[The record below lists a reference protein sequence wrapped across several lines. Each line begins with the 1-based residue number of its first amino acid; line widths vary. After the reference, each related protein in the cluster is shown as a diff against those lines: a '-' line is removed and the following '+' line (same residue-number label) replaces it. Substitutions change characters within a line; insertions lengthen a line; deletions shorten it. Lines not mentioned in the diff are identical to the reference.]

1 MTTRTLSL
9 ITIVLGIAL
18 IGSVDAIPAAG
29 HRMMISGNLEV
40 VEEDLHGKPKVL
52 DLVSPELGR
61 FRVVPDRSGR
71 KLLAHVGQ
79 FVTVF
84 GSVEVEN
91 GLGVV
96 YVDGFRPLPLHS
108 DVE

>member
-9 ITIVLGIAL
+9 VTIVLGLAL

-40 VEEDLHGKPKVL
+40 VEKDLHGKPKAVE
-52 DLVSPELGR
+52 LVSPELGR
-61 FRVVPDRSGR
+61 FRVVPDRRGR

-79 FVTVF
+79 WVTVF
-84 GSVEVEN
+84 GTVEIEN
-91 GLGVV
+91 GIRVV
-96 YVDGFRPLPLHS
+96 YVDGFRPITLRS
-108 DVE
+108 DAE